1 MEFSFG
7 ILSDTSPPMSYHRS
21 DSPKFNGDVE
31 TDQAGVNSDD
41 SAETVTVEVT
51 KTPPMHLLRSASKK
65 TDTPNTNAVDQQK
78 KQDTSKKRKNKNAAQ
93 PGRQRKRGCKS
104 KPKSVSFTLPLQRSI
119 RRDNVDEQC
128 RTLNITYKWW
138 DGMTDEKEQYHKSQM
153 PFRSK
158 SKIPK
163 DQQVPGNCLLCP
175 LKKYIKDNWDLNR
188 HYNAVHIANL
198 IVIDEMVALQCK
210 CSDVRSRGWD
220 RDKSTWNSHYHC
232 TVCHWLRDRIPQ
244 LVNHMITQ
252 HNIDAGH
259 ICHLKKTSELLT
271 IYVPFIS
278 MQSTTVMLYS
288 EDMLSLI
295 VFYYL
300 RH

>member
-7 ILSDTSPPMSYHRS
+7 ILSETSPISYHQS
-21 DSPKFNGDVE
+21 HSPEFDADAE
-31 TDQAGVNSDD
+31 TDQAPVNSDN

-51 KTPPMHLLRSASKK
+51 KTPPTCLLRSASNKM
-65 TDTPNTNAVDQQK
+65 DTHNTNTVNAQK
-78 KQDTSKKRKNKNAAQ
+78 KKDTSKKRKNKNAAQ
-93 PGRQRKRGCKS
+93 PAREAKCRRKS
-104 KPKSVSFTLPLQRSI
+104 KPKSVSFTLPVQRSI

-128 RTLNITYKWW
+128 CTLNITYKWW
-138 DGMTDEKEQYHKSQM
+138 EGMKDEKEHYHKSQM
-153 PFRSK
+153 AFRSK

-163 DQQVPGNCLLCP
+163 NQDVPGNCLLCP
-175 LKKYIKDNWDLNR
+175 LKKYIKDNWDLKR

-198 IVIDEMVALQCK
+198 IVIDQMVALQCK

-220 RDKSTWNSHYHC
+220 RDKSTRNSHYHC

-252 HNIDAGH
+252 HNIDVGL
-259 ICHLKKTSELLT
+259 IRHLNKKSKLFT
-271 IYVPFIS
+271 IYVLFIC

-288 EDMLSLI
+288 ELMWSLI
-295 VFYYL
+295 VMC
-300 RH
+300 